1 MRKKKKKEEF
11 SGAWIITGVIAFLVI
26 LAAIVLIMPGGYGNS
41 KPKQKVET
49 TVTEKHY
56 KPVYVPIIPIIH

>member
-1 MRKKKKKEEF
+1 MRKKKKKEGF

-26 LAAIVLIMPGGYGNS
+26 LAAIVLIMPGGYGNPKS
-41 KPKQKVET
+41 KQKIET